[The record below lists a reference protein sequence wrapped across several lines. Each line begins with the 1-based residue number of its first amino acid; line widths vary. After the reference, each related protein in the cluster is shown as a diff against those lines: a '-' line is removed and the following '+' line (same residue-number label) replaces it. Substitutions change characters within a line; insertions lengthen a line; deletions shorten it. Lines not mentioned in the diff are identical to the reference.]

1 MNKHAFIMAAK
12 GLAWYVPGL
21 RRISG
26 GTGGTNSARY
36 CYSVWLRHL
45 VMAGRHGLMRVP
57 ESVAELGPGDSL
69 GAGLAALLSGANRY
83 YALDLIAFANPRM
96 NLRILDELVELF
108 RRRQPIPDQA
118 ELPALKPLLDSYD
131 FPHHLVTQEVLDRAL
146 AAPRVAAI
154 RRAIASP
161 ADAAGGEVRVAYRAP
176 WHDAKV
182 IEPGAVDLVFSQ
194 SVLQHVD
201 DLETTYAALHAWL
214 KADGITTHQI
224 GFGCH
229 GTAAEWNGH
238 WAYGDLA
245 WKIIRGGRPYLTN
258 RQPHSVHVGLFRK
271 HGFEIVCD
279 VRRTETSGI
288 GRDRLAKR
296 FREMSDEDLTTMS
309 AFIIAVKKA

>member
-1 MNKHAFIMAAK
+1 VNTRMLIMAAK
-12 GLAWYVPGL
+12 GLACYVPGL
-21 RRISG
+21 RRLSG

-45 VMAGRHGLMRVP
+45 VMASRHGLGAVP

-69 GAGLAALLSGANRY
+69 GTGVAALLSGASRY
-83 YALDLIAFANPRM
+83 CALDLIAFANPQM
-96 NLRILDELVELF
+96 NLRIFDELVELF
-108 RRRQPIPDQA
+108 RRRAPIPDQA
-118 ELPALKPLLDSYD
+118 ELPALKPLLDLYD
-131 FPHHLVTQEVLDRAL
+131 FPHHLVTQEVLDWAL

-182 IEPGAVDLVFSQ
+182 IEPGAVDMVFSQ

-214 KADGITTHQI
+214 KSGGIMTHQV

-229 GTAAEWNGH
+229 GTAQEWNGH
-238 WAYGDLA
+238 WAYGDWA
-245 WKIIRGGRPYLTN
+245 WKIMRGGRPYLTN

-288 GRDRLAKR
+288 GRDRLARR
-296 FREMSDEDLTTMS
+296 FRDMSDEDLTTMS
-309 AFIIAVKKA
+309 AFIIAIRGA